1 MRMRPYAGVEYSLT
15 LCPLQ
20 SRLQHIYHGQP
31 YAKVDLTLCQCRL
44 YPPVRDFGIGL
55 RNFGE
60 QNRESAITVD
70 NYRANAASSS
80 ELLKLLFWHEI
91 SLKLQMLPASS
102 QVLFY
107 MLQQRILLS
116 LNVVDTIYSTIHTYT
131 NIKFMSQT
139 FIWSRGGGESSIFYG
154 QIKLL

>member
-102 QVLFY
+102 
-107 MLQQRILLS
+107 
-116 LNVVDTIYSTIHTYT
+116 
-131 NIKFMSQT
+131 
-139 FIWSRGGGESSIFYG
+139 
-154 QIKLL
+154 